1 MTPPKVSVVTVC
13 YNCDKLL
20 QKTITNVLRQT
31 YKNLEYII
39 IDGASTDSTAQVIE
53 TFRPHLTTVVSEPD
67 RGIYDAM
74 NKGVRLATGEW
85 VIFMNAGDGFAADDV
100 LQRVFAE
107 ERAADVIYG
116 DVVKRGVI
124 KKAEAPHNGHRMFFC
139 HQSALTRTSCLHEY
153 PFDIRHRMSA
163 DFKLFKQLFLAG
175 KRFLQLDFPIAD
187 FDVTGVSNSLRSAGL
202 KDNICVISEVDSLK
216 ERLRLLPRLYFVYF
230 MCRLRGR

>member
-1 MTPPKVSVVTVC
+1 
-13 YNCDKLL
+13 
-20 QKTITNVLRQT
+20 
-31 YKNLEYII
+31 
-39 IDGASTDSTAQVIE
+39 
-53 TFRPHLTTVVSEPD
+53 
-67 RGIYDAM
+67 M
-74 NKGVRLATGEW
+74 NKAVRLATGEW

-107 ERAADVIYG
+107 ERSADVIYG

-139 HQSALTRTSCLHEY
+139 HQSALTRTTCLREY
-153 PFDIRHRMSA
+153 PFDIRHRTSA

-202 KDNICVISEVDSLK
+202 KDNIRVISEVDSLK

>member
-39 IDGASTDSTAQVIE
+39 IDGASTDSTAEVIE

-107 ERAADVIYG
+107 ERAADVVYG

-139 HQSALTRTSCLHEY
+139 HQSALTRTTCLREY

-187 FDVTGVSNSLRSAGL
+187 FDVTGVSNSL
-202 KDNICVISEVDSLK
+202 DSLK
-216 ERLRLLPRLYFVYF
+216 DRLRLLPRLYFVYF